1 MSDDLRADGAAE
13 NEATPVSAPAETVKA
28 MAPEA
33 PLPLHRQLGVTDEE
47 LDAIRSKLGRDPNH
61 VELAMFSVMWSEHCS
76 YKSSRPLLKT
86 LPTRGNGMLAGPG
99 DNAGVVRIG
108 DGLAVAFK
116 IESHNHPSAVEPY
129 QGAATGVGGILRDIF
144 TMGARPIAVLDALR
158 FGDPTDPRTRH
169 LVDGIVR
176 GVGGYG
182 NCVGVPTVGGELVF
196 DPSYQGNPLVNVM
209 AIGLLEERMLILAE
223 APGPGNF
230 VVLFGSTTGRDGIGG
245 ASVLASATFADS
257 DPNKRPTVQVGD
269 PFAEKLLIE
278 ASLELI
284 DRRLV
289 EGIQD
294 LGAGGIS
301 CASSESADKAGTGI
315 LMDLDAIPRRE
326 PGMAAWEVM
335 ISESQERMLA
345 TCRPENYPAVR
356 EVCERWG
363 IPIALV
369 GRVIADGDIVIVEGG
384 IGSDG
389 LPNPGAKEI
398 ARVPAKALTSEAIV
412 HYRLATPPTRRR
424 QAPAPGIPL
433 TAQDGLPERGMDPA
447 AVLVALLGSPNLS
460 SRRWVYEQYDACV
473 QSNTVDWP
481 GHGAAVLRI
490 KGTKKALV
498 ATTDG
503 NQTVSAIDP
512 YLGAQLSVAEAT
524 RNVSITGARPLGI
537 TNCLNY
543 GNPERPEAFWQLQE
557 AVRGMGDACRVLGV
571 PVTGGN
577 VSLYNEYPGGAISP
591 TPEIGVVGLLD
602 DISFLVR
609 PLFTTAGDSVVLIG
623 HSAPGMA
630 GSAYATLAGLSS
642 EDAPPSVD
650 LDREAALQSFI
661 REAIGRGLVASAQD
675 VSGGG
680 LAVAIAECCMWSGLG
695 ASLKLGVSG
704 SPAIELFGES
714 PGRLVLSCRSR
725 QAAAIELLARQFGL
739 AAETLG
745 TVGGDRLRIELTGQG
760 ATGAAEER
768 GSRVADALDVS
779 LADLRHTWDH
789 GLARALGVEPG
800 PGREPGHQAAHEP
813 DAAPPAV
820 PPAAA
825 TETGD

>member
-1 MSDDLRADGAAE
+1 MSDDLRADGALE
-13 NEATPVSAPAETVKA
+13 NQETPVLAPAEIARAV
-28 MAPEA
+28 APEA
-33 PLPLHRQLGVTDEE
+33 PSPLHRQLGVTDGE
-47 LDAIRSKLGRDPNH
+47 LDAIRGKLGRDPNH

-76 YKSSRPLLKT
+76 YKSSKPLLKT

-223 APGPGNF
+223 APGPGNY

-245 ASVLASATFADS
+245 ASVLASATFADD

-289 EGIQD
+289 VGIQD
-294 LGAGGIS
+294 LGAGGIT

-369 GRVIADGDIVIVEGG
+369 GRVTTDGDIVIVEGG
-384 IGSDG
+384 VGPDG

-412 HYRLATPPTRRR
+412 HFRLATPPTRRR

-460 SRRWVYEQYDACV
+460 SRKWVYEQYDACV

-481 GHGAAVLRI
+481 GHGAAVLRV

-557 AVRGMGDACRVLGV
+557 AVRGMGDACRTLGV

-577 VSLYNEYPGGAISP
+577 VSL
-591 TPEIGVVGLLD
+591 
-602 DISFLVR
+602 
-609 PLFTTAGDSVVLIG
+609 
-623 HSAPGMA
+623 
-630 GSAYATLAGLSS
+630 
-642 EDAPPSVD
+642 
-650 LDREAALQSFI
+650 
-661 REAIGRGLVASAQD
+661 
-675 VSGGG
+675 
-680 LAVAIAECCMWSGLG
+680 
-695 ASLKLGVSG
+695 
-704 SPAIELFGES
+704 
-714 PGRLVLSCRSR
+714 
-725 QAAAIELLARQFGL
+725 
-739 AAETLG
+739 
-745 TVGGDRLRIELTGQG
+745 
-760 ATGAAEER
+760 
-768 GSRVADALDVS
+768 
-779 LADLRHTWDH
+779 
-789 GLARALGVEPG
+789 
-800 PGREPGHQAAHEP
+800 
-813 DAAPPAV
+813 
-820 PPAAA
+820 
-825 TETGD
+825 